1 MVDDCIFCRIAD
13 LNIPVELLYQD
24 HLLVA
29 FRDIKP
35 VAPVHIL
42 IVPKKHIPD
51 LLHLGDIDAEM
62 LGKVFEVAT
71 MLAQKEGIAESG
83 FRIVVNAGPN
93 AGQSVAHVHFHLLGG
108 REMAWPPG

>member
-1 MVDDCIFCRIAD
+1 MVENCIFCRIAD
-13 LNIPVELLYQD
+13 LQVPAELLYQD

-29 FRDIKP
+29 FRDLNP

-51 LLHLGDIDAEM
+51 VRHLGDIDAEM
-62 LGKVFEVAT
+62 LGKVFEVAAL
-71 MLAQKEGIAESG
+71 LAEREGISESG
-83 FRIVVNAGPN
+83 FRLVVNTGPH
-93 AGQSVAHVHFHLLGG
+93 AGQSVNHVHFHLLGG